1 MQPKGIFPAP
11 RRTDKTFSF
20 LEYPPMKKPILL
32 LSFFALGCASPVAG
46 ALADGA
52 AATAPSTVAVSA
64 PAIVAE
70 SETPSLACAIHAEK
84 AGALVSLKAL
94 ALAPA
99 EQNVFYRLEIVKDGP
114 DGLARNRQSGDIALL
129 EGENILGETAMNL
142 SRRDTLT
149 VSLSLEDADG
159 KTLCSASYPEET

>member
-1 MQPKGIFPAP
+1 
-11 RRTDKTFSF
+11 
-20 LEYPPMKKPILL
+20 MKKPILI

>member
-1 MQPKGIFPAP
+1 
-11 RRTDKTFSF
+11 
-20 LEYPPMKKPILL
+20 MKKPILL

-52 AATAPSTVAVSA
+52 ATTAPVAESASA

-70 SETPSLACAIHAEK
+70 SETPTLACAIHAEK

-94 ALAPA
+94 AHAPA
-99 EQNVFYRLEIVKDGP
+99 EQTVFYRLEIVKDGP

-149 VSLSLEDADG
+149 VSLALEDEEG
-159 KTLCSASYPEET
+159 KTLCSTTYPEET

>member
-1 MQPKGIFPAP
+1 
-11 RRTDKTFSF
+11 
-20 LEYPPMKKPILL
+20 MKKPILL

-52 AATAPSTVAVSA
+52 AAPTVAAETSSA

-70 SETPSLACAIHAEK
+70 SETPLLACAIHAEK

-99 EQNVFYRLEIVKDGP
+99 EQTVFYRLEIVKDGP
-114 DGLARNRQSGDIALL
+114 DGLARNRQSGDIDLL

-142 SRRDTLT
+142 SRRDALS